1 MSENKK
7 LREEKRLAKQKKRK
21 RRRIKRAVVLIAEIL
36 ILLALCGAA
45 YVMAKYDKFQ
55 TVTFSKGDIQ
65 SNEGVKQE
73 DYMTVALF
81 GGDSRN
87 GQLEKGAHADTI
99 ILASIHHDTKEV
111 RLASVYRDTLT
122 QQVSGKIQKANYAY
136 FAGGPKDA
144 INMLNK
150 NFDLDIQDYVT
161 VDFKALADVVDLL
174 GGIELEVTDQEAK
187 EINNY
192 IDETGT
198 VTGKKATHLTNGG
211 TLKLDGVQAV
221 TYARIRKNAGGDYK
235 RAERQQ
241 KVIAKVVEKAK
252 TMDLKTINKIINKVF
267 PQISTSF
274 SLADMIGLASGALDY
289 KLTETTGF
297 PMESMNGR
305 VDKVGSVIV
314 PVGLVENVQ
323 ELHQFLYPKEEVKEV
338 SDTVKSIAEK
348 IETLTGITR
357 DKLNDPSADI
367 SKSSH
372 STAGEEKK

>member
-7 LREEKRLAKQKKRK
+7 LREEKKLARERKRK
-21 RRRIKRAVVLIAEIL
+21 RRKIKRIVFLVMEIL
-36 ILLALCGAA
+36 IFLMLCGVA
-45 YVMAKYDKFQ
+45 YIMAKYDKFQ
-55 TVTFSKGDIQ
+55 TVTFSEGEIQ

-73 DYMTVALF
+73 GYMTVALF

-87 GQLEKGAHADTI
+87 GQLEKGAHTDTI

-122 QQVSGKIQKANYAY
+122 EQVSGKMQKANYAY

-144 INMLNK
+144 INVLNK
-150 NFDLDIQDYVT
+150 NFDLDIQNYVT
-161 VDFKALADVVDLL
+161 VDFKALADVIDLL
-174 GGIELEVTDQEAK
+174 GGIEVEVTEQEAK
-187 EINNY
+187 EVNNY

-198 VTGKKATHLTNGG
+198 VTGKEATHLTHGG
-211 TLKLDGVQAV
+211 VLKLDGVQAV
-221 TYARIRKNAGGDYK
+221 TYARIRKNVGGDYK

-241 KVIAKVVEKAK
+241 MVIAKVVEKAK
-252 TMDLKTINKIINKVF
+252 TMDIKTINKVINKVF

-274 SLADMIGLASGALDY
+274 SLSDMIELAVGALDY

-305 VDKVGSVIV
+305 VDRIGSVIV

-323 ELHQFLYPKEEVKEV
+323 ELHGFLYPNEEEKEV
-338 SDTVKSIAEK
+338 SEKVKSISEK

-357 DKLNDPSADI
+357 EKLNDPNADI
-367 SKSSH
+367 LKSNH
-372 STAGEEKK
+372 GVQGEEKK